1 MNNQNNKKEI
11 EINKA
16 FSFSIGY
23 IRGFYDSY
31 EKTEEIGFIK
41 GETAGKIIEKR
52 NIFQNLIEKNF
63 TDEEI
68 IDILNISPRQLKTMQ
83 KKHYALTR

>member
-1 MNNQNNKKEI
+1 MNKK
-11 EINKA
+11 NNTDFLTA
-16 FSFSIGY
+16 Y

-31 EKTEEIGFIK
+31 EKAEEIGFVK

-52 NIFQNLIEKNF
+52 NILQNLVEKQF

-68 IDILNISPRQLKTMQ
+68 KDILVVKNMLLII
-83 KKHYALTR
+83 

>member
-1 MNNQNNKKEI
+1 MNKK
-11 EINKA
+11 NNTDFLTA
-16 FSFSIGY
+16 Y

-52 NIFQNLIEKNF
+52 NILQNLVEKKF

-68 IDILNISPRQLKTMQ
+68 INILGISTRQLKTM
-83 KKHYALTR
+83 KKGLYAFTR